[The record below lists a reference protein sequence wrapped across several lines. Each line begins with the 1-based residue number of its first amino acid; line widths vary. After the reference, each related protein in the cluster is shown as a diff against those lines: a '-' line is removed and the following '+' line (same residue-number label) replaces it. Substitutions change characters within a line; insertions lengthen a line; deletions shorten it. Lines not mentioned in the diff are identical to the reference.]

1 VGDCPAGSGPESQ
14 SIVVPRGRARG
25 QHRGRAPL
33 IGNGDVDLRVGDLA
47 RSLVGEAAEVFQ
59 GSGERTHLA
68 MKFNL
73 LTEPLS

>member
-1 VGDCPAGSGPESQ
+1 
-14 SIVVPRGRARG
+14 
-25 QHRGRAPL
+25 
-33 IGNGDVDLRVGDLA
+33 LRVGDLA